1 MIDIINFNKVLTE
14 PFSDLVDEA
23 FLHFRADMCSS
34 FDSYAQQK
42 NEETKQDQFKS
53 SIQVDSSTKGDHETD
68 GNTQTQN
75 AQIRNNSVA
84 KILHDHEQGVGFF
97 YF

>member
-1 MIDIINFNKVLTE
+1 MIDIINFNKALTE

-42 NEETKQDQFKS
+42 SEETEQDQFKS
-53 SIQVDSSTKGDHETD
+53 IIQVDSSTKGDHEID
-68 GNTQTQN
+68 GSDTECSNQKQQCGQHT
-75 AQIRNNSVA
+75 S
-84 KILHDHEQGVGFF
+84 
-97 YF
+97 